1 MCELV
6 FDLGTFSPSTMAL
19 NSSRLMLF
27 FLAGIPL
34 TGSVVA
40 RVAVVVVLEVV
51 TGTVGVLL
59 TAIKLIRTVT
69 VILVL
74 KTEHD
79 LSVGLKFK
87 EFKIRFIAKIECDC
101 IIPLKTLTINVFYV
115 DEERK
120 TE

>member
-1 MCELV
+1 MFVL
-6 FDLGTFSPSTMAL
+6 TW
-19 NSSRLMLF
+19 
-27 FLAGIPL
+27 IPP
-34 TGSVVA
+34 TGSVVVWGVVA
-40 RVAVVVVLEVV
+40 RVAVVLVVVAVVAVVVVLEVV